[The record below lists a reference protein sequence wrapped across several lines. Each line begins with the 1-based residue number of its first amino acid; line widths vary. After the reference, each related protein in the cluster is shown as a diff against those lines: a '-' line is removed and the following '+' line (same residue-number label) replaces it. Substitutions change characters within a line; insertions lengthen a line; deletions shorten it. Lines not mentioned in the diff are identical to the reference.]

1 MENVEDHIGLAS
13 YIARLYLPENS
24 IVEDSEEYAEALI
37 GIWQAAQTFDPD
49 QGVEFA
55 TYAQTKARWRI
66 QNLQELAHNRF
77 YKSAQQLDL
86 TTSSGDKIGPQSD
99 LLSDGTKCA
108 EEILEV
114 EEQRRTYCEWLQTRR
129 EMVEE
134 LLPKLTEPQRSAIR
148 GVLQG
153 KVYREI
159 AEELGVSRQAVQRAF
174 AYGIRDIIEWVGGD
188 A

>member
-13 YIARLYLPENS
+13 YVARLYLPENS

-37 GIWQAAQTFDPD
+37 GIWEAAQTFDPD
-49 QGVEFA
+49 RGVDFA

-66 QNLQELAHNRF
+66 QNLQRLADNRF
-77 YKSAQQLDL
+77 YKSVWQLD
-86 TTSSGDKIGPQSD
+86 TTSHSEDKIGPQSD

-108 EEILEV
+108 EEVLEG
-114 EEQRRTYCEWLQTRR
+114 EEQQQTDREWLHTRR

-174 AYGIRDIIEWVGGD
+174 AYGIRDIIEWVGGE